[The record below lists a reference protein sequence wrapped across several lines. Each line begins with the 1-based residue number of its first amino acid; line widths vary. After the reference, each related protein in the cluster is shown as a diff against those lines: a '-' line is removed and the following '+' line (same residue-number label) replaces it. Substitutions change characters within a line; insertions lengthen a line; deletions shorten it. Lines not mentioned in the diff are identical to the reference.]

1 MLDVNVPRYFFN
13 NNKNLKTTATG
24 PGDTPQAIPIAVTP
38 YIGSFFN
45 YAVMFDVQTSG
56 ADIVAKDLPRLSVNG
71 YMLVLSDIV
80 NENDQAGKMQELG
93 ILDIIPKSSL
103 SNQDFIANTNNL
115 VHILSNPKSV
125 NEIIIN
131 IVNPDLTDIP
141 LEPNSSILIKIIKPL
156 EKPTILMANAGT
168 EIAEED
174 VKQEVLNEI
183 QAQQKMA
190 KKQSK

>member
-1 MLDVNVPRYFFN
+1 
-13 NNKNLKTTATG
+13 
-24 PGDTPQAIPIAVTP
+24 
-38 YIGSFFN
+38 
-45 YAVMFDVQTSG
+45 
-56 ADIVAKDLPRLSVNG
+56 
-71 YMLVLSDIV
+71 MLVLSDIV

-168 EIAEED
+168 EIAEDD